1 MLVEYRKCRGWGW
14 LLYDS
19 AFRQQITDLES
30 AKVNLYATTFL
41 AYGGKGKF
49 CSRCMAS
56 DHSQEDCALHP
67 RHQEEKGPARCM
79 LMEGDHFLTV
89 VLTTCAQCVEAITGN
104 RCAIHVAWSVSG
116 QTGTCQAQ

>member
-30 AKVNLYATTFL
+30 AKVDQSLYATTFL

-49 CSRCMAS
+49 CSRCMAGGGGGGGQLGITK
-56 DHSQEDCALHP
+56 DNVELREGIVMYVKRGQGP
-67 RHQEEKGPARCM
+67 KGKETHTYIYI
-79 LMEGDHFLTV
+79 LY
-89 VLTTCAQCVEAITGN
+89 
-104 RCAIHVAWSVSG
+104 IHNIG
-116 QTGTCQAQ
+116 